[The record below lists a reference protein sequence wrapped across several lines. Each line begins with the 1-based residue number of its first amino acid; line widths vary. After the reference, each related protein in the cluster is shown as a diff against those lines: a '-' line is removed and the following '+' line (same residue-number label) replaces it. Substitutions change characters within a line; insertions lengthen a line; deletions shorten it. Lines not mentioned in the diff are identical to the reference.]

1 MLGEWAYWV
10 LIGSTIDRECYLR
23 YVEGALGRCNG
34 LLVKPSLNGEE
45 GFAHF
50 MCRDSP
56 DLVAQEIRNTV
67 RKARELQQQ
76 SWLNTT
82 EKSPMNEYSCPISL
96 SEIHHGPFRNRPR
109 CKKFKK
115 KEMINGNRLNRPLE

>member
-1 MLGEWAYWV
+1 MD
-10 LIGSTIDRECYLR
+10 IDRECYLC

-34 LLVKPSLNGEE
+34 LLVKPSLNGRLRVAE

-50 MCRDSP
+50 MCGDRQ
-56 DLVAQEIRNTV
+56 DLVVQEIRDTV

-96 SEIHHGPFRNRPR
+96 SEIRHGPTSQQA
-109 CKKFKK
+109 
-115 KEMINGNRLNRPLE
+115 PL